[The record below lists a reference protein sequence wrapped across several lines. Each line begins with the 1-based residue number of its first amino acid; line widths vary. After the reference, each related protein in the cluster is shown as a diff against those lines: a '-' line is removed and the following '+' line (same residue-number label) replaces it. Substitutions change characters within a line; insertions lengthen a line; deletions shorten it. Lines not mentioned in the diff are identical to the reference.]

1 MDKLDVIVECL
12 DMGVDGDLINL
23 NEFIKMCSEEE
34 LIEIGQTK
42 TLEETKE
49 KVLKI
54 LRKWNRKTKE
64 AERYYDKNI
73 KGK

>member
-1 MDKLDVIVECL
+1 MDKLNAIVECL
-12 DMGVDGDLINL
+12 DMKVDGDLINL
-23 NEFIKMCSEEE
+23 NEFLTMCSKEE

-42 TLEETKE
+42 TLEETRI
-49 KVLKI
+49 KVIQILKKWD
-54 LRKWNRKTKE
+54 RKAKE